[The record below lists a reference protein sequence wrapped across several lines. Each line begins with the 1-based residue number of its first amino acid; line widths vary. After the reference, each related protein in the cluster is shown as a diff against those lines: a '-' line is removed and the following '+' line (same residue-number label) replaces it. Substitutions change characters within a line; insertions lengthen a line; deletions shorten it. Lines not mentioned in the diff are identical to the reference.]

1 LVFKVLTCFILEY
14 LLFYDRSGVKIG
26 KTAWQADL
34 AAVSHRFLRRPNC
47 YRSDYST
54 AFHPLQYAIHF
65 IHDSGRTP
73 LLGSITVCTVRQ
85 PVIFSL
91 SGVYIYTKPN
101 KFGGIPMENGI
112 VKPLLRSLLIS
123 YVLSGLLLGALA
135 FALFKLRLKE
145 GQVNLMVYVVYLA
158 ACLTG
163 GALAGRSLRQR
174 RFFWGLL
181 SGLFYFFVLFAVSWA
196 MNPWSALDMERAVT
210 VMGVCALGGMLGGMF
225 SG

>member
-1 LVFKVLTCFILEY
+1 
-14 LLFYDRSGVKIG
+14 
-26 KTAWQADL
+26 
-34 AAVSHRFLRRPNC
+34 
-47 YRSDYST
+47 
-54 AFHPLQYAIHF
+54 
-65 IHDSGRTP
+65 
-73 LLGSITVCTVRQ
+73 
-85 PVIFSL
+85 
-91 SGVYIYTKPN
+91 
-101 KFGGIPMENGI
+101 MENGI

-145 GQVNLMVYVVYLA
+145 GQVNLMVYVVYLT

-181 SGLFYFFVLFAVSWA
+181 SGLFYFVVLFVVSWA
-196 MNPWSALDMERAVT
+196 MNPWSALDTERAVT
-210 VMGVCALGGMLGGMF
+210 VMGICALGGMLGGMF